1 MLLVQQDSRTGLDVF
16 QSILTA
22 LDPEVGLRILLLPP
36 DQDSAGADAQ
46 HAIAEQAKQV
56 DRPIA
61 IVPLAGEP
69 GPAILREAK
78 GCDLILLPLPEEV
91 DRAKQL
97 SLPAWIMHVLQNA
110 RCRVLLIAD
119 PGLPQDLAE

>member
-1 MLLVQQDSRTGLDVF
+1 SRTGLDVF

-36 DQDSAGADAQ
+36 DRDSAGADAQ
-46 HAIAEQAKQV
+46 NAIEDQAKQV
-56 DRPIA
+56 DRPIT
-61 IVPLAGEP
+61 IVPLAGER
-69 GPAILREAK
+69 GPAIVREAK
-78 GCDLILLPLPEEV
+78 DAGCDLILVPLPEEV

-97 SLPAWIMHVLQNA
+97 NLSVWIMHVLQNA
-110 RCRVLLIAD
+110 RCRVMLIAD